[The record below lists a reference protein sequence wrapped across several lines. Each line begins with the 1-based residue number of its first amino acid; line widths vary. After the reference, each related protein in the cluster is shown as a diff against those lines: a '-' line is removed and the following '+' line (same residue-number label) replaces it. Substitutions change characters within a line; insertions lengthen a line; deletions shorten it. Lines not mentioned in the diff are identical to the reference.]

1 MALLGTQSSSA
12 TTSLV
17 VTLVAS
23 STLSVKQGIPIIMGT
38 NIGTSLTSTIIA
50 LYNIKDKQMY
60 RLGFSAAVL
69 HDLFNWMTVLV
80 LLPLEMLTSFLERSS
95 SFLVSAL
102 FQDSITTET
111 KTSFRFLEAILDP
124 FLDSIVRLKP
134 SLDLCFFNSTKSTS
148 GASEVTPL
156 LGNTSEENDFEENS
170 SEENLSQDVTSFY
183 NFDGDTFWDEAAGRN
198 ETELSDEANCS
209 ILLSDCD
216 PSCRY
221 LFADSDLA
229 DETIGVIIL
238 FSSLAI
244 FIVSFAIMV
253 RGLKAVVDGEFRSAC
268 LLRQISNTPTFFAD
282 LILIVSGF
290 FVTFL
295 IQSSSVVT
303 SAIVPLVSSILDQIR
318 FQNNPLQASSE
329 AISLERAYAVT
340 VGTNLGTTTTSILAA
355 LSLGSLQARF
365 ALQLALCHTIFNIS
379 GLVLFYPLP
388 FMRWPLFVAKTL
400 GSKVEKYKWFSV
412 FYLILSFFLIPAAIY
427 GLSLINTLLLYT
439 VVTLFTSLT
448 CLCILVTHLQ
458 LTKPH
463 LLPEKLRDWSFLPR
477 QLRSFEIIDYV
488 VQTYME
494 VFCCCLVQ
502 RTVML
507 SPLRKDEVRGFLNI
521 NSFSN
526 LRFVQYQQDKNV
538 LQLGLGANL
547 QLVRIKK

>member
-1 MALLGTQSSSA
+1 MKKLYWTGAVRFFWPKIDRV
-12 TTSLV
+12 LV

-50 LYNIKDKQMY
+50 LYNIKDMQMY

-80 LLPLEMLTSFLERSS
+80 LLPLEILTSFLEKSS
-95 SFLVSAL
+95 QFLIAAL
-102 FQDSITTET
+102 FPDSTTT
-111 KTSFRFLEAILDP
+111 ASDFRFLEAILDP
-124 FLDSIVRLKP
+124 LLDSIVRLKP
-134 SLDLCFFNSTKSTS
+134 TSLDLCAFNSTRDMSRDFV
-148 GASEVTPL
+148 ANRL
-156 LGNTSEENDFEENS
+156 LGNS
-170 SEENLSQDVTSFY
+170 SEEKLAEDVTFPY
-183 NFDGDTFWDEAAGRN
+183 TFDEEISEESSRRN
-198 ETELSDEANCS
+198 QTELNDISSS

-216 PSCRY
+216 PNCSY
-221 LFADSDLA
+221 LFASSGLSD
-229 DETIGVIIL
+229 ESIGVIIL

-244 FIVSFAIMV
+244 FIASFAVMV
-253 RGLKAVVDGEFRSAC
+253 RALKALVDGECRSAC
-268 LLRQISNTPTFFAD
+268 LLKEISALAFLTD
-282 LILIVSGF
+282 LILIVFGF

-303 SAIVPLVSSILDQIR
+303 SAIVPL
-318 FQNNPLQASSE
+318 ASST

-340 VGTNLGTTTTSILAA
+340 VGANLGTTTTSILAA
-355 LSLGSLQARF
+355 LSLGANQARA
-365 ALQLALCHTIFNIS
+365 ALQLALCHTIFNIA
-379 GLVLFYPLP
+379 GLLIFYPLP

-427 GLSLINTLLLYT
+427 GLSLINT
-439 VVTLFTSLT
+439 VVLVLVITLFTFLT
-448 CLCILVTHLQ
+448 CLCILVNHLQ
-458 LTKPH
+458 VAKPH
-463 LLPEKLRDWSFLPR
+463 LLPEKLKDWSFLPR

-507 SPLRKDEVRGFLNI
+507 SSIRNDEVRIFQTYLLYLALYL
-521 NSFSN
+521 SVPAEQKCSS
-526 LRFVQYQQDKNV
+526 
-538 LQLGLGANL
+538 AWPWS
-547 QLVRIKK
+547 